1 MITREEVIKLNKQKS
16 KAHKAQIA
24 QDVTSYL
31 TAMAEHIRDG
41 KFITRGNMY
50 VQAIRGDKD
59 FHDAVLRHLTKEG
72 FTAEVVAIKNVVP
85 TTAPVR
91 QSRSKYERVAE
102 KYQLRLDLN
111 VG

>member
-1 MITREEVIKLNKQKS
+1 MITKEEVIKLNKQKS

-31 TAMAEHIRDG
+31 TCMAEHIREG
-41 KFITRGNMY
+41 KFITKANMY

-59 FHDAVLRHLTKEG
+59 FQEAVLRHLTKEG
-72 FTAEVVAIKNVVP
+72 FTAEIITIDNSCPATPVVRK
-85 TTAPVR
+85 
-91 QSRSKYERVAE
+91 SRSKYERVAE

-111 VG
+111 VS